1 MDLMQWLTTDL
12 NGEFVL
18 TLLVSM
24 VPVIELRGGIPFGV
38 AAGLPVWAAYLAAVI
53 GNLIP
58 VPFIVVYIRRIFMFM
73 RQHMPRLNSLLLH
86 LVHQAVEP
94 GHMLPHFHVYAP
106 AYAPAQQPGGQ
117 DGAEGPSEK
126 RLSAQV
132 PVLGVGHLCGYSA
145 AWNRSLDRGLGGS
158 VPGHALK

>member
-73 RQHMPRLNSLLLH
+73 RQHMPRLNSLVDKMEQKAH
-86 LVHQAVEP
+86 LKSASVLKYQYLGLAIFVAIPLP
-94 GHMLPHFHVYAP
+94 GTGAWTGALVAAFLDMCLNRAMPSIA
-106 AYAPAQQPGGQ
+106 GGV
-117 DGAEGPSEK
+117 
-126 RLSAQV
+126 LSAG
-132 PVLGVGHLCGYSA
+132 LIISILSYGVK
-145 AWNRSLDRGLGGS
+145 SLF
-158 VPGHALK
+158 

>member
-12 NGEFVL
+12 NGEFIL

-24 VPVIELRGGIPFGV
+24 IPVVELRGGIPFGV

-73 RQHMPRLNSLLLH
+73 RQHMPRLNSVVDKMEQKAH
-86 LVHQAVEP
+86 LKSASVLKYQYLGLAIFVAIPLP
-94 GHMLPHFHVYAP
+94 GTGAWTGALVAAFLDMRLKKAMPSIA
-106 AYAPAQQPGGQ
+106 GGV
-117 DGAEGPSEK
+117 
-126 RLSAQV
+126 LSAG
-132 PVLGVGHLCGYSA
+132 LIISILSYGVK
-145 AWNRSLDRGLGGS
+145 SLF
-158 VPGHALK
+158 

>member
-12 NGEFVL
+12 NGEFIL

-24 VPVIELRGGIPFGV
+24 LPVVELRGGIPFGV

-73 RQHMPRLNSLLLH
+73 RQHMPRLNSVVDKMEQKAH
-86 LVHQAVEP
+86 LKSAAVLKYQYLGLAIFVAIPLP
-94 GHMLPHFHVYAP
+94 GTGAWTGALVAAFLDMRLKKAMPSIA
-106 AYAPAQQPGGQ
+106 GGV
-117 DGAEGPSEK
+117 
-126 RLSAQV
+126 LSAG
-132 PVLGVGHLCGYSA
+132 LIISILSYGVK
-145 AWNRSLDRGLGGS
+145 SLF
-158 VPGHALK
+158 